1 METKICNKCGK
12 ELPISEFG
20 LNPMSKGGHIN
31 YCKRCVSKNP
41 PPEFIICSICGQ
53 IKPYYEFSIASK
65 SRYGRMWTCKKCV
78 SAHTFNELRNLRDSI
93 DSEYRNKRCIQRN
106 ESKRRNFI
114 HNMWKAAKKRA
125 ENKGLEFNIEE
136 SDIIIPKVC
145 PILEVPFIY
154 STKGDYKY
162 TPSLDRIDNTKGYI
176 KGNIQVISSLAN
188 TMKNAASKE
197 ELQKFCTNILR
208 YSLNTI
214 EKEDSEQEDKE
225 PLG

>member
-93 DSEYRNKRCIQRN
+93 DSEYRNKEMRVKEETLFIICG
-106 ESKRRNFI
+106 KRLR
-114 HNMWKAAKKRA
+114 
-125 ENKGLEFNIEE
+125 KGL
-136 SDIIIPKVC
+136 K
-145 PILEVPFIY
+145 
-154 STKGDYKY
+154 
-162 TPSLDRIDNTKGYI
+162 I
-176 KGNIQVISSLAN
+176 K
-188 TMKNAASKE
+188 
-197 ELQKFCTNILR
+197 
-208 YSLNTI
+208 
-214 EKEDSEQEDKE
+214 D
-225 PLG
+225 